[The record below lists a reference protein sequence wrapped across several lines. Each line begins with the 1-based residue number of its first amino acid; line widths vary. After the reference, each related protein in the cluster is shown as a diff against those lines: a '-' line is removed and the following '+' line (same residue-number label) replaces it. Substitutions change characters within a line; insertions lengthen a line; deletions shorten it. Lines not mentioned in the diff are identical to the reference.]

1 VIELIEGQWFNP
13 YEIVSVKSISK
24 DKCVLWT
31 TGQPSTEGHVLEFPA
46 EEVVQA
52 IEDAIEEIESEEVDD
67 EDADQNEE

>member
-31 TGQPSTEGHVLEFPA
+31 TGQPST
-46 EEVVQA
+46 
-52 IEDAIEEIESEEVDD
+52 IEEIESEEVDD